1 MDKAFEFFRDQ
12 MRGIRH
18 GEISTG
24 LIDTIRVEAYEQ
36 RLPLKQLAWTAP
48 DKNNRI
54 LVSPYDT
61 ALLGAIDRAI
71 RAEGFNS
78 YVFSKTQVVV
88 NCPVRSG
95 EDTERVIQQI
105 NKLAEEARVVIRNI
119 RKKIRQKAEE
129 DIDKPLQKLTDEK
142 IKEINDLVDYKVKCL

>member
-1 MDKAFEFFRDQ
+1 MDKAFEFFHDQ
-12 MRGIRH
+12 IRGIRY
-18 GEISTG
+18 GEISTA

-36 RLPLKQLAWTAP
+36 RLPLKQLAWTVP

-78 YVFSKTQVVV
+78 YVFSKTQVVI
-88 NCPVRSG
+88 NCPIRSG
-95 EDTERVIQQI
+95 EDKERVIQQI
-105 NKLAEEARVVIRNI
+105 NKLAEEARIVIRNV
-119 RKKIRQKAEE
+119 RKKIRQKTEE
-129 DIDKPLQKLTDEK
+129 DIDKPLQKLTDDK
-142 IKEINDLVDYKVKCL
+142 IKEINDLIAFKIKSL

>member
-1 MDKAFEFFRDQ
+1 MDKAVEFFRDQ
-12 MRGIRH
+12 LRGMRY

-36 RLPLKQLAWTAP
+36 KLPLKQIAWTAQ
-48 DKNNRI
+48 DKNRI
-54 LVSPYDT
+54 LVTPYDV
-61 ALLGAIDRAI
+61 ALLGAVDRAL

-88 NCPVRSG
+88 SCPVRSG
-95 EDTERVIQQI
+95 EDRERVIQQI

-119 RKKIRQKAEE
+119 RKKVRQKSEE

-142 IKEINDLVDYKVKCL
+142 INEINGLVTFKEQSL